1 MPDDPQRSALPFP
14 DPELTDGTVL
24 LRPWQE
30 QDTPQRYAAFSDE
43 LCQRFS
49 WAGIEPITEAE
60 VAAATVQNER
70 DRLAGTSLNLAVA
83 DPADRARVWG
93 AASVYDV
100 DPGQSRASIGYWVA
114 PWSRGR
120 GVATRSLRLLAGW
133 GFGALGVHR
142 LELTCDP
149 DNLASARVAE
159 HCGFVREGRLRSH
172 IRFKDGRRDTLVF
185 SLLPGELR

>member
-1 MPDDPQRSALPFP
+1 MPDDPPRSALPFP
-14 DPELTDGTVL
+14 DPDLTDGTVL

-30 QDTPQRYAAFSDE
+30 RDTPQRYAAFSDE

-49 WAGIEPITEAE
+49 WPHVEPITEAQ
-60 VAAATVQNER
+60 VHAALADNER
-70 DRLAGTSLNLAVA
+70 DRLAGASLNLAVVDPA
-83 DPADRARVWG
+83 DPARIWG
-93 AASVYDV
+93 AASLYDV
-100 DPGQSRASIGYWVA
+100 DPAQSRASIGYWVA

-142 LELTCDP
+142 LELTCGP

-159 HCGFVREGRLRSH
+159 HCGFVREGLLRSH
-172 IRFKDGRRDTLVF
+172 LRFKTGRRDTVVF
-185 SLLPGELR
+185 GLLPGELR